1 MKADLLTS
9 GFLLIVLGI
18 GLGLWWARKARA
30 DREAAIG
37 RLVGGGG

>member
-9 GFLLIVLGI
+9 GFLLVVLGV
-18 GLGLWWARKARA
+18 GLGLWWARKQRA
-30 DREAAIG
+30 DREALIG